1 MAAGFLLQFA
11 SAPAVVAPRRHPAV
25 VGRASTIG
33 GTPAVTD
40 RTAVGTLS
48 LPSLGIGTIAWNGK
62 TEEDK
67 ARIAGV
73 AAAAQARGL
82 DFFDTAERYGA
93 SPLSLIPAALA
104 GLGLPVDKSYLGG
117 DCESNLAEWGRGA
130 TVATKFTPTP
140 WRRQASDVV
149 DAARGSC
156 ERLGVDSIDL
166 YQLHMPDIIQP
177 FRAFGVVDRKD
188 EIYWDG
194 LAEAYKSGLVRNV
207 GVSNY
212 GGALLERA
220 QEHLARQGVPL
231 VSNQI
236 AFNLLCRREG
246 SLATL
251 EKGNELGVRTLAY
264 YPLAM
269 GLLTGKL
276 AARNLRQAV
285 LEKRVSPQ
293 RAADLC
299 RYLEGGSGGTAGDIP
314 RNGVLPLL
322 EAVSDVAA
330 ARSKTPAQVA
340 LNWVMCK
347 GAIPVGGASSVSQV
361 EDNLGALGWRL
372 EPSEVGQLDAAAD
385 DLPFDFKGAGF
396 QTTDSKF
403 VGYGFERW
411 VLN

>member
-104 GLGLPVDKSYLGG
+104 GLGLPVDKSYL
-117 DCESNLAEWGRGA
+117 AEWGRGA

-177 FRAFGVVDRKD
+177 FRAFGANPLPSFLPRPPNPPPRARA
-188 EIYWDG
+188 
-194 LAEAYKSGLVRNV
+194 AECQPSAPPPRRRRPQGRDLLGRPRR
-207 GVSNY
+207 GVQ
-212 GGALLERA
+212 ERA
-220 QEHLARQGVPL
+220 RQE
-231 VSNQI
+231 
-236 AFNLLCRREG
+236 CRR
-246 SLATL
+246 LQL
-251 EKGNELGVRTLAY
+251 RRR
-264 YPLAM
+264 
-269 GLLTGKL
+269 
-276 AARNLRQAV
+276 AARARAGAPGAARSAARLEPDRLQPALPARGLSRDAGEGQRARRAHARLLPACDGPPHRQAG
-285 LEKRVSPQ
+285 
-293 RAADLC
+293 RAQLAPG
-299 RYLEGGSGGTAGDIP
+299 RP
-314 RNGVLPLL
+314 R
-322 EAVSDVAA
+322 EARLAA
-330 ARSKTPAQVA
+330 ARGGPLPLPRGRQRRHRRRHPAERRAAAARGGV
-340 LNWVMCK
+340 
-347 GAIPVGGASSVSQV
+347 GRGGGAEQDARAGGAQLGHVQGGHPGGRRV
-361 EDNLGALGWRL
+361 ERL
-372 EPSEVGQLDAAAD
+372 
-385 DLPFDFKGAGF
+385 AG
-396 QTTDSKF
+396 
-403 VGYGFERW
+403 
-411 VLN
+411 